1 MTAATLVG
9 GILQPRAGTRR
20 DWARAAGGGLVMGAG
35 ATLVPG
41 GNDAMLFTGV
51 PLLLP
56 NLLAGCAAFCATLF
70 AALLLRRRRAR
81 SGPGE

>member
-1 MTAATLVG
+1 
-9 GILQPRAGTRR
+9 
-20 DWARAAGGGLVMGAG
+20 MGEG

-41 GNDAMLFTGV
+41 GNDAMSFTGV

-56 NLLAGCAAFCATLF
+56 NRLAGYAAFCATLF

>member
-1 MTAATLVG
+1 MM
-9 GILQPRAGTRR
+9 AGNFHLRLGNAR
-20 DWARAAGGGLVMGAG
+20 QWARAGGGGLLMGDG

-56 NLLAGCAAFCATLF
+56 NLLIAYAAFAATVF
-70 AALLLRRRRAR
+70 AALLIRQHGTRDAA
-81 SGPGE
+81 

>member
-1 MTAATLVG
+1 
-9 GILQPRAGTRR
+9 
-20 DWARAAGGGLVMGAG
+20 MGSG

-56 NLLAGCAAFCATLF
+56 NMLAGYASFAATL
-70 AALLLRRRRAR
+70 ALALLIRRQVVPVDA
-81 SGPGE
+81 